1 MDRGP
6 LGELAF
12 FGELSDAELA
22 RVSDLGGE
30 ARFADGETILE
41 EGVRPPG
48 LYVIRRGAVRVLASI
63 GGKRV
68 HELVQLREGDH
79 FGETSLV
86 TDLPI
91 ATRVRADGEVLCFHV
106 PSVAFRSLL
115 DDDAVLARKVLR
127 AFVDTLARR
136 LDRRDRTLARVLHRE
151 ERFAAF
157 AHLSALAWMQ
167 MRIALSYAWVF
178 FRTKLLRWK
187 MSAPAMSRL
196 HRRNARRFKETAARL
211 KGANVKI
218 GQIASMQQH
227 VLPREYIEELRS
239 LRDAVAPTE
248 YSMIASVI
256 QGELGLGPFEL
267 FEEFDK
273 VPIAAAS
280 MAQVHIAKLRTGEKV
295 VVKVQHPGLER
306 SVAIDLALMRLLFWV
321 IALFVKRID
330 FRQVLSEAEEP
341 LRLELD
347 LHGEGKAT
355 EALGAELR
363 PLGVIV
369 PKVYWQYT
377 SRRVIT
383 LEYIDGVNV
392 DKTDEIRS
400 WNVDRRALME
410 TYVRSFWHQAF
421 GGGLFHADPHPG
433 NVFCTRDG
441 RLALLDFGM
450 VKRLPENVRSGLQKE
465 LFGGIFNHPKL
476 YADGLIEKGAMREPD
491 RAKVEAWATKMFS
504 DPKMRGM
511 LFDHRIEDGA
521 EMTDL
526 FGSLMGMID
535 WLETFETPQDNLMFM
550 RALGIVID
558 VCKEVVPEIPVSQ
571 IAMPVLLPILGEFV
585 AKNPEYAEA
594 AMAAAMQ
601 LHSRNE

>member
-1 MDRGP
+1 MDRGS
-6 LGELAF
+6 LGELSFLRA
-12 FGELSDAELA
+12 LSPAEVD
-22 RVSDLGGE
+22 RVAGLCRE
-30 ARFADGETILE
+30 VRFADGETIID
-41 EGVRPPG
+41 EGMRPLG
-48 LYVIRRGAVRVLASI
+48 LYVLRQGSVRVFQST
-63 GGKRV
+63 GGKRANDFAR
-68 HELVQLREGDH
+68 LREGDC
-79 FGETSLV
+79 FCETSLV
-86 TDLPI
+86 IDHPI
-91 ATRVRADGEVLCFHV
+91 ATTLRAEGEVLCAHLPRVDFQ
-106 PSVAFRSLL
+106 ALL
-115 DDDAVLARKVLR
+115 EDDASIARKVLH
-127 AFVDTLARR
+127 AFVETLARR
-136 LDRRDRTLARVLHRE
+136 LDRTDRTLARALHRK
-151 ERFAAF
+151 ERFAALS
-157 AHLSALAWMQ
+157 HLGSLAWMQ
-167 MRIALSYAWVF
+167 TRIALTYLWVF
-178 FRTKLLRWK
+178 FRTKVLRWK
-187 MSAPAMSRL
+187 MSAAAMSRV
-196 HRRNARRFKETAARL
+196 HRRSARRFKETAARL
-211 KGANVKI
+211 KGANVKV

-239 LRDAVAPTE
+239 LRDAVTATE
-248 YSMIASVI
+248 YAMIASVI
-256 QGELGLGPFEL
+256 QAELGLGPFEL

-280 MAQVHIAKLRTGEKV
+280 MAQVHLAKLRTGERV
-295 VVKVQHPGLER
+295 VVKVQHPGLEQ

-321 IALFVKRID
+321 IALFVKKVD

-341 LRLELD
+341 LRRELD
-347 LHGEGKAT
+347 LHLEGKAT

-392 DKTDEIRS
+392 DELEQMRE

-441 RLALLDFGM
+441 RLVMLDFGM

-491 RAKVEAWATKMFS
+491 RARVEAWATTMFS

-511 LFDHRIEDGA
+511 LFDHQLEEGA

-526 FGSLMGMID
+526 FGSIVGMID
-535 WLETFETPQDNLMFM
+535 GLETFETPQDNLMFM

-571 IAMPVLLPILGEFV
+571 IAMPVLLPILAEFV
-585 AKNPEYAEA
+585 TRNPEYAEA
-594 AMAAAMQ
+594 AMAAAAQ
-601 LHSRNE
+601 LRED